1 MSNKFN
7 SNIRLLRKDFHIS
20 QPQLAKET
28 GLGKSAISCWELGTD
43 TPNAEVIIILSRY
56 FQVSTD
62 YLLKVSDDNTPV
74 YRADYLDC
82 DTSIFNKRLKELRIK
97 NNLSQTQLAKNVNLT
112 QPAIYYWEL
121 GKRTPNA
128 QAVVTLAKYF
138 GVTTDYLLGESD

>member
-28 GLGKSAISCWELGTD
+28 GFAKSAISLWETGER
-43 TPNAEVIIILSRY
+43 TPLINGVIVLSRY

-97 NNLSQTQLAKNVNLT
+97 NKLSQSQLAKNVNLT